1 MLTRKQQRAAET
13 STPNR
18 ENEHSLQSYYAI
30 EQLDQGNDDEAED
43 TLLDDDDYYEDEDAS
58 DNDNRSESFP
68 IESQALMS
76 HEHFSDSS
84 NTNDMFLYGDT
95 MHHVDSA
102 FFIPNNTSVDDLGW
116 DLPIPMSGYLSN
128 GHHLLESE
136 SSSSLQPTP
145 PSGDDPAHVDIDM
158 LGSGGGYG
166 DLLHSEA
173 TDDASWIV
181 SNGFTP
187 SPPSPPSPESP
198 SQTTLILENVHPDAL
213 KSVMSIL
220 IETNTKM
227 TMQRH
232 QRHQSQQ

>member
-1 MLTRKQQRAAET
+1 MLTRKQQRAAEVTT
-13 STPNR
+13 SHR
-18 ENEHSLQSYYAI
+18 ENEHNLNSYYAI

-43 TLLDDDDYYEDEDAS
+43 NLDDDEYYEDEDVS

-68 IESQALMS
+68 IDSQALVS

-84 NTNDMFLYGDT
+84 NANDIFLYGDT

-145 PSGDDPAHVDIDM
+145 PSGDDPARVDIEM
-158 LGSGGGYG
+158 LESGGGYG

-181 SNGFTP
+181 SNGFTH
-187 SPPSPPSPESP
+187 SPPSPESP